1 MRAKAYL
8 TFALIIGAISI
19 GGTAESAV
27 NCDEVLRSLKAGASS
42 RQVADTMAISMADVK
57 DCQDRA
63 EVESADGNEQGETT
77 VERNGSDEQSG
88 PNETVE

>member
-8 TFALIIGAISI
+8 TFALITGTLSI
-19 GGTAESAV
+19 GGRAESAV

-42 RQVADTMAISMADVK
+42 RDVADTMAISIADVK

-63 EVESADGNEQGETT
+63 EVQSADGSKHDGTT
-77 VERNGSDEQSG
+77 VERSGSDRQ
-88 PNETVE
+88 TL